1 MSKNKGFTIPKDDLC
16 YEEDIEEIGFEDYLP
31 SSNNST
37 SIFTFTNETNN
48 KLVHTNSPNN
58 SNQST
63 SKLVNHNQNTT
74 QATYANQ
81 LVHPNQN
88 TAPNTYNNELV
99 HPISN
104 TTTLTPDID
113 IFDNRTLPFANGSA
127 PSINGEKPTLKR
139 TYKLRPTTIKK
150 LNELVAIHS
159 DPNTY
164 VSTIVDIAIEFYYDF
179 IKNEKL

>member
-1 MSKNKGFTIPKDDLC
+1 MSKNKGFKIPKDDLC
-16 YEEDIEEIGFEDYLP
+16 YEEEIDEVGFSEYIPP
-31 SSNNST
+31 SKNCT
-37 SIFTFTNETNN
+37 SLFTFNNENTTELVQYNQNKTQPTYNN
-48 KLVHTNSPNN
+48 KLVH
-58 SNQST
+58 
-63 SKLVNHNQNTT
+63 HNQPINIT
-74 QATYANQ
+74 
-81 LVHPNQN
+81 PNS
-88 TAPNTYNNELV
+88 YNNELV
-99 HPISN
+99 HPITS
-104 TTTLTPDID
+104 TLTPDID

-150 LNELVAIHS
+150 LNELIAIHS

>member
-16 YEEDIEEIGFEDYLP
+16 YEEDIEEIGFEDYVP

-37 SIFTFTNETNN
+37 SMFTFTNETNK
-48 KLVHTNSPNN
+48 KLVHSNSNNN

-63 SKLVNHNQNTT
+63 NKLVHHSLSITPT
-74 QATYANQ
+74 
-81 LVHPNQN
+81 
-88 TAPNTYNNELV
+88 TYNNELV
-99 HPISN
+99 HLITS
-104 TTTLTPDID
+104 TLTPDID

-150 LNELVAIHS
+150 LNELIAIHS

-179 IKNEKL
+179 IKNEKLNN